1 MIGIIIAILT
11 LIGVLFADFCIYSIN
26 GKGVIPKVDYEKEET
41 ERVLLERKQIKEAV
55 KEVYDNTPRINGMA
69 YNYTLENY
77 SYPYKITFSW
87 RDDGLYTNKPVTQAN
102 KDYARREMESKL
114 KDKGFKSKDF
124 IIVN

>member
-1 MIGIIIAILT
+1 M
-11 LIGVLFADFCIYSIN
+11 
-26 GKGVIPKVDYEKEET
+26 PKVDYEKEET

-77 SYPYKITFSW
+77 NYPYKITFSW
-87 RDDGLYTNKPVTQAN
+87 RDDGLYTNKLVTEAN

-124 IIVN
+124 LIVN